1 MNCNRWLTALL
12 LLVVC
17 LCLAL
22 GTAAATAPSVS
33 GEEQAIA
40 AQLARDNAAK
50 AVPSIPPLAGGIGL
64 AALLIFGAITSRRQR
79 TQEDMI
85 PSWRI
90 AALATRTAGWPA
102 RASAADAGESSPLP
116 PFPAAGDSF
125 FDMR

>member
-64 AALLIFGAITSRRQR
+64 AALLIFGAITRRRQR
-79 TQEDMI
+79 TQEEAGYDPI
-85 PSWRI
+85 LEDRRI
-90 AALATRTAGWPA
+90 GDPYRRL
-102 RASAADAGESSPLP
+102 ASAGK
-116 PFPAAGDSF
+116 
-125 FDMR
+125 RRRRR

>member
-17 LCLAL
+17 LCLAS

-79 TQEDMI
+79 TQEEAGYDPI
-85 PSWRI
+85 LEDRRI
-90 AALATRTAGWPA
+90 GDPYRRL
-102 RASAADAGESSPLP
+102 ASAGK
-116 PFPAAGDSF
+116 
-125 FDMR
+125 RRRRR

>member
-40 AQLARDNAAK
+40 AQLARDNAA
-50 AVPSIPPLAGGIGL
+50 
-64 AALLIFGAITSRRQR
+64 Q
-79 TQEDMI
+79 
-85 PSWRI
+85 
-90 AALATRTAGWPA
+90 
-102 RASAADAGESSPLP
+102 ASAADAGESSPLP
-116 PFPAAGDSF
+116 PFLSG
-125 FDMR
+125 RGLIL

>member
-79 TQEDMI
+79 EAGYDPILEDR
-85 PSWRI
+85 RI
-90 AALATRTAGWPA
+90 GDPYRRL
-102 RASAADAGESSPLP
+102 ASAGK
-116 PFPAAGDSF
+116 
-125 FDMR
+125 RRRRR